1 MNGTN
6 NGRLRCP
13 CRPAAHHQNPDLQP
27 PQAEHLGLTPALA
40 RAPWSTRLVGW
51 SKFDR
56 LTATHPAPWAPRPQ
70 AVLPDTMVTIIHD
83 IAVTEH
89 WYVVVSG
96 PLNFEPS
103 KFLQD
108 YVLGR

>member
-1 MNGTN
+1 
-6 NGRLRCP
+6 
-13 CRPAAHHQNPDLQP
+13 
-27 PQAEHLGLTPALA
+27 
-40 RAPWSTRLVGW
+40 
-51 SKFDR
+51 
-56 LTATHPAPWAPRPQ
+56 
-70 AVLPDTMVTIIHD
+70 MVTIIHD